1 VHLRRTTVVPA
12 AIVLTAVALV
22 AGCSGDSPAPAASPT
37 TTAAAS
43 AGSGASP
50 TTGQPTTGGASPSAA
65 AVGEVV
71 EGFPTDVV
79 PVMPGATVK
88 LSTVAT
94 TDGVR
99 QVALA
104 GETTEPADAVLA
116 FYRNGLTAQ
125 GFTEANAALP
135 QGAVGATFVRGEG
148 SEILTLSVVS
158 VDGKQQFSIG
168 GQIAA

>member
-1 VHLRRTTVVPA
+1 MPLRRITAVPA
-12 AIVLTAVALV
+12 AIVLTVVALV
-22 AGCSGDSPAPAASPT
+22 AGCSGDSPAPAAAPTSTAPASPGT
-37 TTAAAS
+37 D
-43 AGSGASP
+43 ASP
-50 TTGQPTTGGASPSAA
+50 TDGAAPSEA

-99 QVALA
+99 QLALA
-104 GETTEPADAVLA
+104 GETSEPADAVLA
-116 FYRNGLTAQ
+116 FYRDALTAQ

-168 GQIAA
+168 GQTAA